1 MHTTIPRGLVMD
13 GRFALNKAAS
23 AILSI
28 SPDFYLVRTGVSQK
42 GAMTPGD
49 YDQDL

>member
-13 GRFALNKAAS
+13 GRFALTKTAS

-28 SPDFYLVRTGVSQK
+28 SPDFYLHCTGVSQK
-42 GAMTPGD
+42 DAMTPK
-49 YDQDL
+49 